1 MKAFTDTAG
10 AMAAWAGIKYSTSIN
25 VGSNARLVSNSDIS
39 VKASNTVKVE
49 LSPLV
54 AKIAGIAVGV
64 LESYSRVTIDGRLVA
79 AKSITVRA
87 DSDQSLTI
95 SLTPGQIGAVPAVIG
110 VGVSVVLSD
119 ASVHIGSGARLE
131 TGLRATVDP
140 YTYVASGVG
149 GDVTVAAQTK
159 HKVGISISVSGSMA
173 ESDDTKVVPP
183 ASGSTST
190 GPAQESGKYDA
201 KYAKVGAAVG
211 FAYSQV
217 NTEVF
222 MDGVIVARDAGKVL
236 VQALTLDG
244 GSAISVKTILGGRR
258 HGRRLC
264 QQGAV

>member
-1 MKAFTDTAG
+1 M
-10 AMAAWAGIKYSTSIN
+10 
-25 VGSNARLVSNSDIS
+25 
-39 VKASNTVKVE
+39 
-49 LSPLV
+49 
-54 AKIAGIAVGV
+54 
-64 LESYSRVTIDGRLVA
+64 
-79 AKSITVRA
+79 
-87 DSDQSLTI
+87 
-95 SLTPGQIGAVPAVIG
+95 PAVIG
-110 VGVSVVLSD
+110 GRER
-119 ASVHIGSGARLE
+119 GAERRLRAYRQRRQAGD
-131 TGLRATVDP
+131 GLRATVDP

-173 ESDDTKVVPP
+173 ESDDTRSPP
-183 ASGSTST
+183 APGSTST

-222 MDGVIVARDAGKVL
+222 MDGVIVARRGQGAGAGADAGWR
-236 VQALTLDG
+236 QRD
-244 GSAISVKTILGGRR
+244 LGQDHPAAAR

>member
-1 MKAFTDTAG
+1 M
-10 AMAAWAGIKYSTSIN
+10 
-25 VGSNARLVSNSDIS
+25 
-39 VKASNTVKVE
+39 
-49 LSPLV
+49 
-54 AKIAGIAVGV
+54 
-64 LESYSRVTIDGRLVA
+64 
-79 AKSITVRA
+79 
-87 DSDQSLTI
+87 
-95 SLTPGQIGAVPAVIG
+95 
-110 VGVSVVLSD
+110 
-119 ASVHIGSGARLE
+119 
-131 TGLRATVDP
+131 
-140 YTYVASGVG
+140 
-149 GDVTVAAQTK
+149 TVAAQTK

>member
-1 MKAFTDTAG
+1 M
-10 AMAAWAGIKYSTSIN
+10 
-25 VGSNARLVSNSDIS
+25 
-39 VKASNTVKVE
+39 
-49 LSPLV
+49 

-87 DSDQSLTI
+87 DSDQSLII

-159 HKVGISISVSGSMA
+159 HKVGITISVSGSMA
-173 ESDDTKVVPP
+173 ERRHKVVPP

-244 GSAISVKTILGGRR
+244 GSAISVKTILGGRAAT
-258 HGRRLC
+258 GGDYAGKV
-264 QQGAV
+264 QYEAKSAVIGKVATPISGAVTRAWAPARSM